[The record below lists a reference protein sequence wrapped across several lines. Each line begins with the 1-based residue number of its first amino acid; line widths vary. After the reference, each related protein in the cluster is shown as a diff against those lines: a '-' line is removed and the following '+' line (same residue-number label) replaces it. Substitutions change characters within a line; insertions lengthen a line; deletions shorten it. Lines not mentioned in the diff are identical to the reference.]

1 MQCMDSAGQAPAVW
15 GHPPQ
20 RAGAGGGRRRDNALW
35 QTPASK
41 QGNVAKY
48 HGTLIHLL
56 QKKSIH
62 RNREDFPSWR
72 IWIFS
77 GFSFD
82 VVPFFF
88 FFYGYLLRCYWN
100 APRYL
105 VPPTRAHGLSQMRS
119 AIPGTQKFKVQPW
132 LFSGLQYSLP
142 SSYKHWHYLKFFLE
156 CK

>member
-82 VVPFFF
+82 VVPFYFIF
-88 FFYGYLLRCYWN
+88 LR
-100 APRYL
+100 L
-105 VPPTRAHGLSQMRS
+105 SSQMLLKCPPLS
-119 AIPGTQKFKVQPW
+119 GPAHPGPRAESDAVGHSWDTKVQPW